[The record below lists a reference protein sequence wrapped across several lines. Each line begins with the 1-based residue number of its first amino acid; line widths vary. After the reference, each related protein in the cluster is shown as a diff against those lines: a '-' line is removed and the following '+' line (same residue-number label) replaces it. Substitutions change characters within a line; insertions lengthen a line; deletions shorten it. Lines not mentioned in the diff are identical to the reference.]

1 MIVLGINDGR
11 HHNTS
16 AALFRDGELVAS
28 AEEERFSRIKMDNAY
43 PHQAIDEVL
52 RLANIS
58 LGDVDAVALANL
70 PRNEQTPYSDVFFK
84 QVYKLSKTDKNLRKY
99 FWKHQF
105 DRFTRRFRGREKAQ
119 NDVLAQ
125 KPTYTVEHHLAHA
138 ASAYYLSPFKNEKV
152 GVITL
157 DGAGDF
163 SWGSVW
169 VGEQGKLTKVAHFPH
184 IYSIGLIYSAI
195 TVYLGFKATRHE
207 GKVLGLAAF
216 GNPEP
221 LLTRLLEHTNV
232 DNWNELFTSKL
243 ANVTLGF
250 NNPTG
255 QAVIAELC
263 AGLCKED
270 IAAGVQSFTELL
282 ICNWVKQQAK
292 ELNVD
297 SLALAGGVFANVK
310 LNQRILDLPEV
321 SNIYIHPNMG
331 DGGLASGAA
340 CEVYSQL
347 NNGLAPVFKQQVYLG
362 TEITKESALDALNLA
377 GLSYSE
383 PNDLAKQ
390 VAKLLADGK
399 VVARAD
405 GKMEYGPRS
414 LGNRSVMASCSD
426 PKINQWLNKQFARTE
441 FMPFAPVIMQS
452 HAKRFF
458 PDWNDSHIAARFM
471 TITYN
476 ASELA
481 KQQIPAAVHVD
492 NTARPQVLR
501 QEDSPGYYDV
511 LFEYEKLTGIPSV
524 INTSFNMHEEPIVRT
539 AGEAIIA
546 FQQANLDALI
556 LGPYLVLK
564 TS

>member
-1 MIVLGINDGR
+1 MIILGINDGR

-16 AALFRDGELVAS
+16 AALFRDGTLIAS

-43 PHQAIDEVL
+43 PTQAINEVL
-52 RLANIS
+52 NLADIS
-58 LGDVDAVALANL
+58 LDDVDVIALANL
-70 PRNEQTPYSDVFFK
+70 PRSEQTPYANVFFK
-84 QVYKLSKTDKNLRKY
+84 QVFRLSKTDKDIRSY

-105 DRFTRRFRGREKAQ
+105 DRFTRRFRGRKTAQ
-119 NDVLAQ
+119 NKILAT

-138 ASAYYLSPFKNEKV
+138 ASAYYLSPFEDKKV

-169 VGEQGKLTKVAHFPH
+169 VGENGELTKIAHFPH

-195 TVYLGFKATRHE
+195 TIYLGFKATRHE
-207 GKVLGLAAF
+207 GKILGLAAY

-221 LLTRLLEHTNV
+221 LLTRLLEHVDTN
-232 DNWNELFTSKL
+232 NWNELFSPKL
-243 ANVTLGF
+243 AKVALGF
-250 NNPTG
+250 NSPSG
-255 QAVIAELC
+255 QSTIAELC
-263 AGLCKED
+263 SGLSKED
-270 IAAGVQSFTELL
+270 TAAGIQAFTEQL
-282 ICNWVKQQAK
+282 ICNWIQQQAK

-297 SLALAGGVFANVK
+297 YLALAGGVFANVK
-310 LNQRILDLPEV
+310 LNQRILELPEIK
-321 SNIYIHPNMG
+321 SIYVHPNMG
-331 DGGLASGAA
+331 DGGLATGAA
-340 CEVYSQL
+340 CEIYSQL
-347 NNGLAPVFKQQVYLG
+347 NNGFAPVFKQQVYLG
-362 TEITKESALDALNLA
+362 TEINKEQALSALQQAGISYTEPDNLA
-377 GLSYSE
+377 KE
-383 PNDLAKQ
+383 A
-390 VAKLLADGK
+390 AKLLANGK

-414 LGNRSVMASCSD
+414 LGNRSVMASCND
-426 PKINQWLNKQFARTE
+426 PKINEWLNKKFSRTE

-452 HAKRFF
+452 HAKAYF
-458 PDWNDSHIAARFM
+458 PEWDESHIASRFM

-481 KQQIPAAVHVD
+481 KEKIPAAIHVD

-501 QEDSPGYYDV
+501 REDNPGYYNI
-511 LFEYEKLTGIPSV
+511 LFEFEKITGTPST

-556 LGPYLVLK
+556 LGPYLIIK
-564 TS
+564 Q